1 MVGLLL
7 HGVMSTASAASLTW
21 TGGVVGVWQ
30 NGSAGW
36 LNGGSPANWNNAT
49 PDAAWFGGAA
59 TGSASISA
67 GGITVGDITVTQG
80 VYTIDGAGTLTQQ
93 NSTLTISGS
102 TLTTT
107 VSAALGGT
115 SGFTKVGTGE
125 LFLSGVNKNYTG
137 PTTLS
142 GGVVRITATGPGSLG
157 STATN
162 GVNLA
167 GGALHALFSAN
178 VNVSNFLVVGTA
190 GGELRNLGTDAQRW
204 QMVANRISGSGPLTL
219 SFGTSASRFV
229 MANAQNSFTGQWI
242 IDSGASGSVARLVD
256 LNFASGNAFGGA
268 TGDTA
273 IVLVNS
279 GNILIRNGL
288 TVGSATQG
296 LYLGSGRAKLEV
308 AGTATST
315 IAGKISGP
323 TTNNVQFYLGN
334 SASVLILSNSANSWA
349 GTAQINAGSAYG
361 TVRLGA
367 AGVIPD
373 ASVLELTAA
382 GRLDLNGLA
391 ETIGGLT
398 GPGRVDNSAASSSA
412 TLLVG
417 ANNASTNFTG
427 SMTNSGAGATLSLV
441 KVGSG
446 TWTLNTTNLFYS
458 GDTVI
463 SGGVLQIS
471 SSTNGTLGASMTNL
485 VRINGGALYG
495 GFTNNQYV
503 MFRWEIGPLGAE
515 LRNTGNDSQRWLMY
529 TPVNG
534 LSGSG
539 TVSMTFGSDISRFV
553 FTNNQSTFSG
563 RWVVDGGGSN
573 SRLIDFY
580 HGGAFGTGTGDTWIS
595 LINSAGLLLRPNVT
609 LGSANQGITLGGGQ
623 SYIEMAGFATG
634 VVAGKLV
641 GPSTNTLWLQ
651 LENLSSV
658 MVLSNAANSWLGAT
672 TLANTGTLRLGVSGV
687 IPDAGG
693 TWTLHPAVTL
703 DLFGQREVI
712 GGLTGSGNIE
722 NRSPA
727 TSSMLGVGGNG
738 ASTTFSGSLSN
749 SAAGASLGLTK
760 LGSGT
765 FTLSSSQHN
774 YSGPTAVS
782 SGVLLVTGHLPS
794 DSLADVAAGTL
805 AGSFSMG
812 PLRVRGGRVS
822 PGNTSIGSMTASS
835 LVFTGGTFRLDVN
848 AISGSPG
855 VNWDLLTVGGG
866 AGTVTNDT
874 AVASPVKIELIYG
887 SSILTG
893 FDGGSTVSW
902 KFVDA
907 GTQVGFAANEF
918 TINTDFFSPPQKS
931 YGSFA
936 VRADSGDLYVDF
948 NPYTNQVDMGVS
960 ISASTNYSDASSSVT
975 YTINVSNNSAS
986 AVGVYTLTNSITSN
1000 LFFTSA
1006 SAGAVTSGY
1015 NLVWSLGGLAAGAS
1029 TTLVVTTR
1037 PAYTGSTQE
1046 LNNVVSAVVQPNYGD
1061 SAAANNSATTL
1072 VTTVGIP
1079 LLSQL
1084 AVAILMAAIFAVAWW
1099 RLRRVQT

>member
-1 MVGLLL
+1 MMGLVLL
-7 HGVMSTASAASLTW
+7 GVMPTASAATLTW
-21 TGGVVGVWQ
+21 TGGVAGVWQ
-30 NGSAGW
+30 NGAAGW

-59 TGSASISA
+59 TGSASINA
-67 GGITVGDITVTQG
+67 GGITAGDITVTQG
-80 VYTIDGAGTLTQQ
+80 VYTIDGAGTLTLQ

-107 VSAALGGT
+107 VSAAVGGT
-115 SGFTKVGTGE
+115 SGFTKAGSGE
-125 LFLSGVNKNYTG
+125 LVLSGANKNYTG

-162 GVNLA
+162 GVTLA

-178 VNVSNFLVVGTA
+178 VNVSNFLVVGAA

-219 SFGTSASRFV
+219 SFGTNASRFV
-229 MANAQNSFTGQWI
+229 MANAQGSFTGQWI
-242 IDSGASGSVARLVD
+242 IDSGASGSAARLVD
-256 LNFASGNAFGGA
+256 LNFTSGNAFGGA

-279 GNILIRNGL
+279 GNILMRNGL
-288 TVGSATQG
+288 TVGSVTQG

-323 TTNNVQFYLGN
+323 ATNNVQFYLGN

-373 ASVLELTAA
+373 ASLLELTAV
-382 GRLDLNGLA
+382 GRLDLNGYA
-391 ETIGGLT
+391 ETVGGLT
-398 GPGRVDNSAASSSA
+398 GPGRVDNAAASSSA

-471 SSTNGTLGASMTNL
+471 SSTNGTLGSSMTNL

-503 MFRWEIGPLGAE
+503 LFRWEIGPLGAE

-529 TPVNG
+529 TPANG

-539 TVSMTFGSDISRFV
+539 TVSVTFGSDISRFV

-573 SRLIDFY
+573 NRLIDFY

-595 LINSAGLLLRPNVT
+595 LNNSAGLLLRPNVT

-641 GPSTNTLWLQ
+641 GPSTNSLWLQ
-651 LENLSSV
+651 LENVSSV
-658 MVLSNAANSWLGAT
+658 MILSNAANSWLGAT
-672 TLANTGTLRLGVSGV
+672 TLANTGTLRIGVSGV
-687 IPDAGG
+687 VPDAGG
-693 TWTLHPAVTL
+693 TWTLQPAVTI
-703 DLFGQREVI
+703 DLFGNREVF
-712 GGLTGSGNIE
+712 GGLAGSGNIE

-727 TSSMLGVGGNG
+727 TSSMLGIGGNG

-749 SAAGASLGLTK
+749 SAAGATLGLTK

-765 FTLSSSQHN
+765 LTLSSSQHN

-782 SGVLLVTGHLPS
+782 SGVLLVTGSLPAN
-794 DSLADVAAGTL
+794 SLADVAAGTL

-822 PGNTSIGSMTASS
+822 PGNTSIGTMTASS
-835 LVFTGGTFRLDVN
+835 LAFTGGTFRLDIN
-848 AISGSPG
+848 AVGGSPG
-855 VNWDLLTVGGG
+855 VNGDLLTVGGG
-866 AGTVTNDT
+866 SGFVTNDT

-887 SSILTG
+887 SSMLTG
-893 FDGGSTVSW
+893 FDGVSTVSW

-918 TINTDFFSPPQKS
+918 TVNTDFFVPPQKS
-931 YGSFA
+931 YGTFA
-936 VRADSGDLYVDF
+936 VRSDSGDLYVDF
-948 NPYTNQVDMGVS
+948 NPYTNEVDLGVS
-960 ISASTNYSDASSSVT
+960 ISASTNYSDASSSVL
-975 YTINVSNNSAS
+975 YTINISNNSAT

-1000 LFFTSA
+1000 LVFTSA
-1006 SAGAVTSGY
+1006 SAGAVTNGF

-1037 PAYTGSTQE
+1037 PVYSGSTQE
-1046 LNNVVSAVVQPNYGD
+1046 LNNVVSVVVQPNYGD
-1061 SAAANNSATTL
+1061 PAGANNSANTS

-1079 LLSQL
+1079 LFSRV
-1084 AVAILMAAIFAVAWW
+1084 AFAIVMVAILVVAGS
-1099 RLRRVQT
+1099 RLRRASA